1 MKASYARSLLVIG
14 SLAITTTIA
23 RAQPEVSDVEELV
36 KPAEPT
42 AASYEG
48 DVVVRRSYL
57 VPAIE
62 LVVFNIGANLGS
74 RAAGEEWAEATPS
87 SAWHN
92 LTHEWV
98 YDNDLFSVNQLAH
111 PYGGAMLYSGAR
123 SSGHDFWVSSAY
135 AFAGS
140 LLWETLMETEP
151 PSINDQITTSIGG
164 AFIGEALH
172 RWGRAVRGGGA
183 HPGPG
188 RELLS
193 AVIDPAGTANR
204 EVFGDSWRRVPPPR
218 LHAFM
223 GVGYNAP
230 LDDTTSGPFHG
241 ELAVSHGLPSDARFE
256 PRVPFH
262 HFDLRGQLNAS
273 TEHVTGYLDIRGM
286 LFGTA
291 TGEAD
296 QRAIWGAFGSYSYW
310 DAEGVR
316 AGAIGFGPGVAVH
329 QQLGERGFLDGSAL
343 VALVP
348 WGAAGGTGDVEGM
361 RDYEHGPGGAGV
373 LEAKLGRRGL
383 GMIRASGRAIA
394 INGALVGDTRE
405 TVVVSSIGAMAAVAE
420 HHALGVDVV
429 YSARHANFTDATA
442 SALDQRAQV
451 RVMYAVMSDD
461 RFGGP

>member
-1 MKASYARSLLVIG
+1 MKARYARTLLVIG
-14 SLAITTTIA
+14 SLAITTSVA
-23 RAQPEVSDVEELV
+23 GAQPEASDVEELV
-36 KPAEPT
+36 QPAAPT
-42 AASYEG
+42 ADSYEG

-57 VPAIE
+57 IPAIE
-62 LVVFNIGANLGS
+62 LVVFNVGANLGS

-87 SAWHN
+87 TAWHN

-111 PYGGAMLYSGAR
+111 PYGGAMLYGGAR
-123 SSGHDFWVSSAY
+123 SNGHGFWVSAAY
-135 AFAGS
+135 GFVGS
-140 LLWETLMETEP
+140 LMWETLMESEP

-172 RWGRAVRGGGA
+172 RWGRAVRGGSR
-183 HPGPG
+183 HPSLG

-204 EVFGDSWRRVPPPR
+204 EVFGDSWKRVPPPR

-223 GVGYNAP
+223 ATGYNQP
-230 LDDTTSGPFHG
+230 LDDTTSGPFHV
-241 ELAVSHGLPSDARFE
+241 EIAVSHGLPSDPRFV
-256 PRVPFH
+256 PRMPFH

-291 TGEAD
+291 TGDEA

-316 AGAIGFGPGVAVH
+316 ASAIGFGPGVAAH
-329 QQLGERGFLDGSAL
+329 QQLGERGFLDASAL
-343 VALVP
+343 IALVP

-361 RDYEHGPGGAGV
+361 RDFEHGPGGSGV
-373 LEAKLGRRGL
+373 IEAKLGRRGL
-383 GMIRASGRAIA
+383 GVIRASGRVIG
-394 INGALVGDTRE
+394 IDGSLIGDSRE
-405 TVVVSSIGAMAAVAE
+405 TVVVSSIGAMAALAQ

-429 YSARHANFTDATA
+429 YSARNTSVEDAAT
-442 SALDQRAQV
+442 SAFDQHAQV
-451 RVMYAVMSDD
+451 RVMYAVTSDSS
-461 RFGGP
+461 FGGQ